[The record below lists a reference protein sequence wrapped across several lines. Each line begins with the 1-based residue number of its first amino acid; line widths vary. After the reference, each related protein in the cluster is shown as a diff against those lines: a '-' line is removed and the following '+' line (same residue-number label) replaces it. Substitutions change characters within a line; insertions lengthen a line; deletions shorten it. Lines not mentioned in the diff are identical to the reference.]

1 MNTKNINEIEGENSL
16 IVTDNPRKKREFILG
31 KLVDFI
37 VDHFSNGLK
46 LIGPFFA
53 FSLIVFIF
61 FTVHMF
67 FDHLIPYWKVKLGY
81 LFSIIITLVLIIL
94 LFNILFNYFLA
105 MLVRPGSVS
114 DISKSKKYKTKNPYI
129 FSREIQKHVDFT
141 YLLRNNEISLTNL
154 ENISLTYDDP
164 SNTKQEYRSNYEL
177 KICKSC
183 DLLKPMRAH
192 HCQVCGYCVFKMD
205 HHCPWINNCV
215 GQNNHRYFMLFLTHT
230 LFGCIFVSLL
240 SAPIFFT
247 NNIKNNPSDFN
258 FVSILCMSGSV
269 MLLFFNTWNWMLVI
283 KGNTTIEFFSNQ
295 TGIGV
300 SSFIS
305 DFSMAS
311 IEENLFLI
319 FGTKNILE
327 IIFQPS
333 IKSLPYS
340 GLEWNRFIDLKFSII
355 GIPETEEIDEL
366 LSEQRNQR
374 DFDI

>member
-1 MNTKNINEIEGENSL
+1 MVN
-16 IVTDNPRKKREFILG
+16 
-31 KLVDFI
+31 
-37 VDHFSNGLK
+37 HFSHGLK

-53 FSLIVFIF
+53 FSLVVFIF
-61 FTVHMF
+61 FTVHTF
-67 FDHLIPYWKVKLGY
+67 FDQLIPYWKTKIGDS
-81 LFSIIITLVLIIL
+81 FTIIITLILIIL

-105 MLVRPGSVS
+105 MLVKPGSVS
-114 DISKSKKYKTKNPYI
+114 DISKSKRYITKNPYI
-129 FSREIQKHVDFT
+129 FSKEIQKHIDFT
-141 YLLRNNEISLTNL
+141 YLLRNNQISLIKL
-154 ENISLTYDDP
+154 ENISQTHDEPL
-164 SNTKQEYRSNYEL
+164 NTQQECRSNYDF

-183 DLLKPMRAH
+183 NILKPIRAH

-269 MLLFFNTWNWMLVI
+269 ILLFFNTWNWMLVI
-283 KGNTTIEFFSNQ
+283 KGNTTIEFFSNH
-295 TGIGV
+295 TGIGINNY
-300 SSFIS
+300 IS
-305 DFSMAS
+305 DFSMAT

-319 FGTKNILE
+319 FGSKNILE
-327 IIFQPS
+327 IIFLPS
-333 IKSLPYS
+333 VKSLPYS
-340 GLEWNRFIDLKFSII
+340 GLEWNRFINLNYSIK
-355 GIPETEEIDEL
+355 GIPESEEIDVL
-366 LSEQRNQR
+366 LSEKEIIR